1 MLWASSICCI
11 FFHSREGQKL
21 ILKVTDHCFVI
32 ICFQC
37 LGYKKKQKTKPNSKG
52 GKKAVSNGSN
62 NPSILLCQALLYS
75 HPGRRRGFSLN
86 VEAAAQPQCCHG
98 AWRHKERTVM
108 PRDSQKVAW
117 ASLGVCCPQTH
128 ARFCVT
134 GIPCLPQE
142 KKLMPFLD

>member
-11 FFHSREGQKL
+11 FFHNREGQKL

-37 LGYKKKQKTKPNSKG
+37 LGYKKTKPNSKG

-75 HPGRRRGFSLN
+75 HPGRRCGFNFERGGCCTATVLPWGIT
-86 VEAAAQPQCCHG
+86 AQG
-98 AWRHKERTVM
+98 TY
-108 PRDSQKVAW
+108 RDATGLSKNR
-117 ASLGVCCPQTH
+117 LGFPGGLLSSNSCTFLCNWYPLPS
-128 ARFCVT
+128 ARKKADA
-134 GIPCLPQE
+134 IP
-142 KKLMPFLD
+142 